1 MKALIVV
8 AAAALPLLAAS
19 ADEKADK
26 KMAGMHAAA
35 GRAVAVLHA
44 APGISEGSI
53 SQTAISE
60 HPLKGKVEGTV
71 WFDPAAGGVKVKARV
86 SGLTPGTHGFHVH
99 EFGDCSAADFT
110 SAGGHFNPM
119 AQPHG
124 APQAAARHVGD
135 LGNIEAGA
143 DGVAS
148 LDWTDTQLAFEG
160 HHGIIGRAV
169 IVHAKADDL
178 KTQPTGDAGGRLAC
192 GVIGVAKTP

>member
-8 AAAALPLLAAS
+8 VAVAALPLLAAG

-26 KMAGMHAAA
+26 KMAATHAAA

-44 APGISEGSI
+44 ASG
-53 SQTAISE
+53 
-60 HPLKGKVEGTV
+60 GKVEGTV
-71 WFDPAAGGVKVKARV
+71 WFDPAPGGVKVKARV
-86 SGLTPGTHGFHVH
+86 TGLTPGTHGFHVH

-124 APQAAARHVGD
+124 APQASARHVGD

-143 DGVAS
+143 DGVAT

-160 HHGIIGRAV
+160 HHGIVGRAV

-192 GVIGVAKTP
+192 GVIGIAKAP